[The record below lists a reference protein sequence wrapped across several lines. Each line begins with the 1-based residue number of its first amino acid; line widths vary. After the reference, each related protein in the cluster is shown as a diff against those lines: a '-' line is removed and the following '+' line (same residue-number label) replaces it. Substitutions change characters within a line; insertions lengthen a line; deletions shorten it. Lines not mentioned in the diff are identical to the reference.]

1 MQALRVDAL
10 LPRFYNP
17 DQLGRRKSIEPA
29 KVQQTLDEIRSAF
42 GGYTLND
49 LPITGSW
56 LDPKTKKSMED
67 SHTSIWISVEKRPET
82 INKLKQLKEEWK
94 RRFEQEDIMMYYI
107 TIDTL

>member
-1 MQALRVDAL
+1 MQVLRVDVL

-17 DQLGRRKSIEPA
+17 DHSGHRRSVEPA
-29 KVQQTLDEIRSAF
+29 KVQQTLDEIRNAF

-56 LDPKTKKSMED
+56 LDPKTRQNTED
-67 SHTSIWISVEKRPET
+67 IHTSIWITAEKNPET
-82 INKLKQLKEEWK
+82 INKLAQFKEKWK
-94 RRFEQEDIMMYYI
+94 ALFEQEEIMIYYI

>member
-1 MQALRVDAL
+1 MQALRVDVL

-17 DQLGRRKSIEPA
+17 DQLGHRRSIEPA
-29 KVQQTLDEIRSAF
+29 KVQETLDEIRNAF

-56 LDPKTKKSMED
+56 LNPKTKENMED
-67 SHTSIWISVEKRPET
+67 SHTSIWITAENKPET
-82 INKLKQLKEEWK
+82 ISKLKQLKEEWK
-94 RRFEQEDIMMYYI
+94 ARFEQEDIMMYYI